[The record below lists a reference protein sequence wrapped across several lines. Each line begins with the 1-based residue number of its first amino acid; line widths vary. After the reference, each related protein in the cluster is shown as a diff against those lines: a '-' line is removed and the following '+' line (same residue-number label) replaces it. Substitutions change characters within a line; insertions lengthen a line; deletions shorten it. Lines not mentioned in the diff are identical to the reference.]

1 MDNGCKGGIKMSIQ
15 PVVKWSGSKRS
26 QAPEICKYINKNYET
41 YYELFCGGCS
51 MLFFLL
57 ENKYY
62 TDKFK
67 RFVCNDI
74 NSPLI
79 ELYKMIKEDCMYV
92 QDTYV
97 KLWKE
102 LNKDEDLE
110 RKKAYFAE
118 IREEFNKTQKP
129 ELFFFIMRTTTNGMP
144 RYNKAGEFNNSFHV
158 TRNGMMPSETEGI
171 LRESSYLLRVNKV
184 EFYSKSFEEYGTEEN
199 DLLYLDPP
207 YFNTKGMY
215 YGTIDFPVLWQ
226 YLKDTKSDWLLSFD
240 GKAGEEDNTVSI
252 PEIYDRHL
260 YINSGNSSFRRVI
273 GKSKDTI
280 VEESLYL
287 KIK

>member
-1 MDNGCKGGIKMSIQ
+1 MITPI
-15 PVVKWSGSKRS
+15 KWSGSKRS
-26 QAPEICKYINKNYET
+26 QAPEIAKYITKNYDT

-51 MLFFLL
+51 MLFYLL

-62 TDKFK
+62 ADKFK

-79 ELYKMIKEDCMYV
+79 DLYNLIKTDWGFV
-92 QDTYV
+92 QNTYIT
-97 KLWKE
+97 LWKE
-102 LNKDEDLE
+102 LNKDNDLE
-110 RKKAYFAE
+110 RKKSYFAQ
-118 IREEFNKTQKP
+118 IRNDFNKTHKP

-144 RYNKAGEFNNSFHV
+144 RYNKDGDFNNSFHV
-158 TRNGMMPSETEGI
+158 TRNGMMPSETEGL
-171 LRESSYLLRVNKV
+171 LRQSSYLLRKYNV
-184 EFYSKSFEEYGTEEN
+184 EFYSKSFEEYKTGEN

-215 YGTIDFPVLWQ
+215 YGTIDFNVLWE
-226 YLKDTKSDWLLSFD
+226 YLKDTKSNWLLSFD
-240 GKAGEEDNTVSI
+240 GKAGEEDNTVQI
-252 PEIYDRHL
+252 PEIYDFHL
-260 YINSGNSSFRRVI
+260 YINNGNSSFRRVI

-287 KIK
+287 KLS

>member
-1 MDNGCKGGIKMSIQ
+1 LITPI
-15 PVVKWSGSKRS
+15 KWSGSKRS
-26 QAPEICKYINKNYET
+26 QAPLIAKYINRNYDT

-74 NSPLI
+74 NRPLI
-79 ELYKMIKEDCMYV
+79 ELYQMIKEDCMYV
-92 QDTYV
+92 QDSYSR
-97 KLWKE
+97 LWKE
-102 LNKDEDLE
+102 LNKDSDLE
-110 RKKAYFAE
+110 RKKEYFAY
-118 IREEFNKTQKP
+118 IRNQFNQNHAP

-144 RYNKAGEFNNSFHV
+144 RYNKDGDFNNSFHV

-171 LRESSYLLRVNKV
+171 LREASYYLRKNKV
-184 EFYSKSFEEYGTEEN
+184 EFYSKSFEEFETGEN

-215 YGTIDFPVLWQ
+215 YGLIDFSVLWQ
-226 YLKDTKSDWLLSFD
+226 YLKNSKSDWLLSFD
-240 GKAGEEDNTVSI
+240 GKAGDEDNTVDI
-252 PEIYDRHL
+252 PKIYNEHVYL
-260 YINSGNSSFRRVI
+260 NSGNSSFRRVI

-280 VEESLYL
+280 VEESLYI
-287 KIK
+287 KI

>member
-1 MDNGCKGGIKMSIQ
+1 MITPI
-15 PVVKWSGSKRS
+15 KWSGSKRS
-26 QAPEICKYINKNYET
+26 QAPEIAKYINKNYDT

-51 MLFFLL
+51 MLFYLL

-62 TDKFK
+62 ADKFK

-79 ELYKMIKEDCMYV
+79 DLYNLIKTDWGFV
-92 QDTYV
+92 QNTYIT
-97 KLWKE
+97 LWKE
-102 LNKDEDLE
+102 LNKDNDLE
-110 RKKAYFAE
+110 RKKSYFAQ
-118 IREEFNKTQKP
+118 IRNDFNKTHKP

-144 RYNKAGEFNNSFHV
+144 RYNKEGDFNNSFHV
-158 TRNGMMPSETEGI
+158 TRNGMMPSETEGL
-171 LRESSYLLRVNKV
+171 LRQSSYLLRKYDV
-184 EFYSKSFEEYGTEEN
+184 EFYSKSFEEYKTGER

-215 YGTIDFPVLWQ
+215 YGTIDFTVLWK
-226 YLKDTKSDWLLSFD
+226 YLKDTKSNWSLSFD
-240 GKAGEEDNTVSI
+240 GKAGEEDNTVQI
-252 PEIYDRHL
+252 PEIYDDHL
-260 YINSGNSSFRRVI
+260 YINNGNSSFRRVI

-287 KIK
+287 KLS